1 MGEIDSAVSS
11 GDLTAAEGASL
22 EERITGAARMIAVEA
37 IDQARA
43 RGGNAA
49 KIAEAN
55 RALADGDAL
64 RASGAGKAAVN
75 KYKDAAGK
83 AEGA

>member
-1 MGEIDSAVSS
+1 M
-11 GDLTAAEGASL
+11 
-22 EERITGAARMIAVEA
+22 ERVTGAARQLAVEA
-37 IDQARA
+37 IDEATA

-49 KIAEAN
+49 KIAEA
-55 RALADGDAL
+55 RRSLADGDAL
-64 RASGAGKAAVN
+64 RASGASKAAVD